1 MEKWGFEFHEEW
13 TATEFVYDWV
23 ERTEKI
29 IGSML
34 KKRGVQVSDASRE
47 NIRIQIFERSS
58 GMIDL
63 HFLYRDSLRF
73 TDMGAGRGYHKGVRV
88 TQAEYRAKLEEKGRK
103 RKRILMKPIFGR
115 LAVLQEVLKTSIIQ
129 DILTDFNNFGD
140 EFNISK

>member
-1 MEKWGFEFHEEW
+1 MEKWGFEFHDEW

-47 NIRIQIFERSS
+47 NIRIKIFERSS

-88 TQAEYRAKLEEKGRK
+88 TQADYRAKLEEKGRK
-103 RKRILMKPIFGR
+103 RKRILMRPIFKR
-115 LAVLQEVLKTSIIQ
+115 IVVLQEVLKTSILQ
-129 DILTDFNNFGD
+129 DILSDFNNFG
-140 EFNISK
+140 NVINTK

>member
-1 MEKWGFEFHEEW
+1 MEKWGFEFHDEW

-34 KKRGVQVSDASRE
+34 KKKGVQVSDVTRE
-47 NIRIQIFERSS
+47 NIKIQVLERSS

-63 HFLYRDSLRF
+63 HFIYRDSLRF
-73 TDMGAGRGYHKGVRV
+73 TDMGAGRGYSLGKRIS
-88 TQAEYRAKLEEKGRK
+88 QAEYRAKLEEKGRK

-129 DILTDFNNFGD
+129 DILTDFNNFG
-140 EFNISK
+140 NVISNG

>member
-1 MEKWGFEFHEEW
+1 MEKWGFEFHDEKK
-13 TATEFVYDWV
+13 AKDFVYDWA

-34 KKRGVQVSDASRE
+34 SKKGVQVSDATRE
-47 NIRIQIFERSS
+47 NIRIKIFERSN

-73 TDMGAGRGYHKGVRV
+73 TDMGAGSGYHKGVRV
-88 TQAEYRAKLEEKGRK
+88 TQGDYRAKIEEKGRK

-115 LAVLQEVLKTSIIQ
+115 IAVLEEVLKTSIVQ
-129 DILTDFNNFGD
+129 DILTDFNDFGD
-140 EFNISK
+140 GINTK

>member
-1 MEKWGFEFHEEW
+1 MEKWGFEFHDEW

-34 KKRGVQVSDASRE
+34 SKKGVQVSDASRE
-47 NIRIQIFERSS
+47 NIRIRIFERSS

-73 TDMGAGRGYHKGVRV
+73 TDMGAGSGYHKGVRV
-88 TQAEYRAKLEEKGRK
+88 TQADYRAKLEEKGRK

-115 LAVLQEVLKTSIIQ
+115 IGVLQEVLKTSIIQ
-129 DILTDFNNFGD
+129 DILSDFNNFGN
-140 EFNISK
+140 EYNISA

>member
-1 MEKWGFEFHEEW
+1 MEKWGFEFHDEW

-34 KKRGVQVSDASRE
+34 KKRGVQVSNASRE
-47 NIRIQIFERSS
+47 NIRIKIFERSS

-73 TDMGAGRGYHKGVRV
+73 TDMGAGRGYTKGVRV
-88 TQAEYRAKLEEKGRK
+88 TQADYRAKLEEKGRK
-103 RKRILMKPIFGR
+103 RKRILMRPIFKR
-115 LAVLQEVLKTSIIQ
+115 IVVLQEVLKTSIIQ

-140 EFNISK
+140 GINTNG

>member
-1 MEKWGFEFHEEW
+1 MEKWGFEFRDEW

-47 NIRIQIFERSS
+47 NIRIKIFERSS

-88 TQAEYRAKLEEKGRK
+88 TQADYRAKLAEKGRK
-103 RKRILMKPIFGR
+103 RKRILMRPIFGR
-115 LAVLQEVLKTSIIQ
+115 LAVLQEVLKTSIVQ
-129 DILTDFNNFGD
+129 DILTDFNNFG
-140 EFNISK
+140 NVINSN

>member
-1 MEKWGFEFHEEW
+1 
-13 TATEFVYDWV
+13 
-23 ERTEKI
+23 
-29 IGSML
+29 ML

-115 LAVLQEVLKTSIIQ
+115 LAVLQEVLKTSILQ

-140 EFNISK
+140 GINTD

>member
-1 MEKWGFEFHEEW
+1 MEKWGFEFQDEKK
-13 TATEFVYDWV
+13 AKEFVYDWV

-34 KKRGVQVSDASRE
+34 KKNGVQVSDATRE
-47 NIRIQIFERSS
+47 NIRIKIFERSS

-63 HFLYRDSLRF
+63 HFMYRDSLRF
-73 TDMGAGRGYHKGVRV
+73 TDMGAGRGYHKGTRV
-88 TQAEYRAKLEEKGRK
+88 TQADYRAKLEKGRK

-115 LAVLQEVLKTSIIQ
+115 IAVLQEVLKTSILQ
-129 DILTDFNNFGD
+129 DILIDFNKFGN